1 MVNLIDKSKNRI
13 ELYPLGRDKK
23 LIYDALSDNEDVV
36 DLVLGEDNTTET
48 FKDRFSDTL
57 FVDATQLA
65 AKTYIT
71 MDTEIVSAENTKI
84 KCIAIT
90 IDIFTD
96 LSLISLTSNEQSKF
110 YAMNY
115 YGNRIDTLIDAVKR
129 SITDLDIGIGKIT
142 LAPRNPI
149 RIIQPTNRYYGKRMI
164 LYTYDF

>member
-1 MVNLIDKSKNRI
+1 MIVKSKNRI

-23 LIYDALSDNEDVV
+23 LVYDALSNNPDVV
-36 DLVLGEDNTTET
+36 NLVLGEKNTTET
-48 FKDRFSDTL
+48 FKSRFSNTL
-57 FVDATQLA
+57 FVDTTQLV

-71 MDTEIVSAENTKI
+71 MDTEVVSAENTKI

-96 LSLISLTSNEQSKF
+96 LSLIQLTGSEQSK
-110 YAMNY
+110 YYTIGY
-115 YGNRIDTLIDAVKR
+115 YGNRIDCLLDAVKR
-129 SITDLDIGIGKIT
+129 AITDLDIGIGETT

-149 RIIQPTNRYYGKRMI
+149 RVIQPTNKHYGKRMI